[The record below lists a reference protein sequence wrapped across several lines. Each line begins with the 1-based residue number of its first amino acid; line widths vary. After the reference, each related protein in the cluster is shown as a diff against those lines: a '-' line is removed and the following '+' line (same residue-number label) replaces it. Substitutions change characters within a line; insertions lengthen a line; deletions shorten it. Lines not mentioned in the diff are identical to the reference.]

1 MTQLMHAYLPTSNER
16 YPARRP
22 WRRLGSVL
30 ALTGYM
36 GQLTCQVVL
45 ASGFCLFYSSA
56 KATEDAPHELQKI
69 TDAR

>member
-1 MTQLMHAYLPTSNER
+1 
-16 YPARRP
+16 
-22 WRRLGSVL
+22 
-30 ALTGYM
+30 M